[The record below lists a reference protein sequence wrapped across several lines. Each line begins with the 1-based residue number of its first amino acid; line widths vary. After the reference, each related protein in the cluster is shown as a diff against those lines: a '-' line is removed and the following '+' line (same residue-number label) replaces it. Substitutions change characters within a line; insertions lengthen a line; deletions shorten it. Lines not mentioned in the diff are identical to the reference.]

1 MSPELRRIGEKAR
14 SDPRLVFTSLYHH
27 ICDVDHLRA
36 CFEAL
41 PADRAVGI
49 DGISKEQYGA
59 NLDENLREL
68 SSRLRNMGY
77 RPQPKRRTYIP
88 KPGSVKGRPLAISCF
103 EDKLVELA
111 IKRVMEPIYEV
122 QFEDSS
128 YGYRP
133 GRSQHQCLDDLGRT
147 IQQSRINY
155 IVEADIRS
163 FFNTVD
169 HAWMLKFLGHRIG
182 DPRIIRLIGRL
193 LKGGILEDGLVQASE
208 EGTPQGSILSP
219 LLSNI
224 YLHYVLDLWFS
235 RRVRPQCRGEAYYF
249 RFADDFVAGF
259 QYRQEAEDFQTALGE
274 RLGQFKLRLAEEK
287 TRCLAFGRFARNN
300 AQKQGQKPGEF
311 TFLGFTHY
319 CGKSKNG
326 HFKVK
331 RRTSRKKLGA
341 SLRAFRYWARRARH
355 KQTKAEMLA
364 RAKARVQGHL
374 NYYAITDNARSCS
387 RYVYHATRILR
398 QWLNRKSQRQAY
410 NWDQYN
416 HVLRAVQWPRV
427 QIRTDLNPFRRAE
440 AC

>member
-1 MSPELRRIGEKAR
+1 
-14 SDPRLVFTSLYHH
+14 
-27 ICDVDHLRA
+27 
-36 CFEAL
+36 
-41 PADRAVGI
+41 
-49 DGISKEQYGA
+49 
-59 NLDENLREL
+59 
-68 SSRLRNMGY
+68 
-77 RPQPKRRTYIP
+77 
-88 KPGSVKGRPLAISCF
+88 
-103 EDKLVELA
+103 
-111 IKRVMEPIYEV
+111 
-122 QFEDSS
+122 
-128 YGYRP
+128 
-133 GRSQHQCLDDLGRT
+133 
-147 IQQSRINY
+147 
-155 IVEADIRS
+155 
-163 FFNTVD
+163 
-169 HAWMLKFLGHRIG
+169 MLKFLGHRIG

-287 TRCLAFGRFARNN
+287 TRCLAFGRFARSN

-374 NYYAITDNARSCS
+374 NDYAITDNARSCS

>member
-1 MSPELRRIGEKAR
+1 VSPELRRIGEKAR

-111 IKRVMEPIYEV
+111 IKRVLEPIYEV

-128 YGYRP
+128 YGYRL

-287 TRCLAFGRFARNN
+287 TRCLAFGRFARSN

-374 NYYAITDNARSCS
+374 NDYAITDNARSCS

>member
-1 MSPELRRIGEKAR
+1 
-14 SDPRLVFTSLYHH
+14 
-27 ICDVDHLRA
+27 
-36 CFEAL
+36 
-41 PADRAVGI
+41 VGI

-59 NLDENLREL
+59 NLDENLKEL

-77 RPQPKRRTYIP
+77 RPQPKRRTDIP

-111 IKRVMEPIYEV
+111 IKRVLEPIYEV

-133 GRSQHQCLDDLGRT
+133 GRSQHQCLDDLGRA

-155 IVEADIRS
+155 IVEAGIRS

-169 HAWMLKFLGHRIG
+169 HGWMLKFLGHRIG

-193 LKGGILEDGLVQASE
+193 LKGGIHEDGLVQASE

-235 RRVRPQCRGEAYYF
+235 RRVRPQGHGEAYYC

-259 QYRQEAEDFQTALGE
+259 QYRQEAEQFQTALGE

-287 TRCLAFGRFARNN
+287 TRCLAFGRFARSN
-300 AQKQGQKPGEF
+300 AQKQGKKPGEF

-326 HFKVK
+326 QFKVK

-341 SLRAFRYWARRARH
+341 SLRAFRHWARGARH

-416 HVLRAVQWPRV
+416 HVLRAIHWPRV
-427 QIRTDLNPFRRAE
+427 QIRIDLNPFRRAE

>member
-14 SDPRLVFTSLYHH
+14 SDPQLVFTSLYHH

-59 NLDENLREL
+59 NLDENLKEL
-68 SSRLRNMGY
+68 SIRLRNMGY
-77 RPQPKRRTYIP
+77 RPQPKRRTDIP
-88 KPGSVKGRPLAISCF
+88 KPGRAKGRPLAISCF

-111 IKRVMEPIYEV
+111 IKRVLEPIYEV

-163 FFNTVD
+163 FFNRVD
-169 HAWMLKFLGHRIG
+169 HGWMLKFLGHRIG

-235 RRVRPQCRGEAYYF
+235 HRVRPQCRGEAYYF

-259 QYRQEAEDFQTALGE
+259 QYRQEAEDFQTALGV

-287 TRCLAFGRFARNN
+287 TRCLAFGRFARTN
-300 AQKQGQKPGEF
+300 AQKQGKKPGEF
-311 TFLGFTHY
+311 TFLGFTHD
-319 CGKSKNG
+319 CGKSKTG

-355 KQTKAEMLA
+355 KQTKAEMLI

-416 HVLRAVQWPRV
+416 HVLRHVQWPRV
-427 QIRTDLNPFRRAE
+427 QIRIDLNPFRRAE